1 MQPPPGAPGWLRVV
15 TAAERPDHWERA
27 RTEHAFNAVWPEY
40 NLHGNHTAR
49 YFGAIY
55 PRHAHLQALLV
66 DDRTGDLAGRARTIP
81 FAWDGTLEDLPAGID
96 AMGIRAVDGP
106 GVANTL
112 SALAGEVLPTYQ
124 GGDLSKVV
132 IEVMA
137 AMARSSGLAP
147 LVAPVRPNHKHL
159 YPLTPIERYV
169 ASQRSDGL
177 PFDPWLRVHVRLG
190 GEVVRCE
197 PRSMEITAPV
207 QEWEAWTGMA
217 FPEDGSYVFPAGLAP
232 LNVSGGTGAYW
243 EPNVWVRH
251 DI

>member
-1 MQPPPGAPGWLRVV
+1 M
-15 TAAERPDHWERA
+15 
-27 RTEHAFNAVWPEY
+27 
-40 NLHGNHTAR
+40 HGNHTAR

-81 FAWDGTLEDLPAGID
+81 FAWDGTLADLPAGID
-96 AMGIRAVDGP
+96 SMGLRAVDGP

-124 GGDLSKVV
+124 GGGLSKVI

-147 LVAPVRPNHKHL
+147 LVAPVRPNQKHL

-169 ASQRSDGL
+169 AWQRSDGL
-177 PFDPWLRVHVRLG
+177 PFDPWLRVHARLG
-190 GEVVRCE
+190 GKVVRCE

-217 FPEDGSYVFPAGLAP
+217 FPEDGPTSSGPALRRSTSRAAP
-232 LNVSGGTGAYW
+232 APIGNRTCGFATTFDVAA
-243 EPNVWVRH
+243 EPLQHRIDRH
-251 DI
+251 VNT